1 LKLSDVPVDLDALQ
15 DKIES
20 AWPHFNV
27 MSYSLVYC
35 NQSKESDVSNTQ
47 RLRELLGLHP
57 QSSTHMFKVKKMCL
71 GFSDYCDKNKA
82 EKVLSKLNAYSSDPA
97 MIQQVNDMFALE
109 NPLQWSV
116 LIKQESGNIQTELL
130 RRRKIDLTIG
140 VSEYT
145 KREFI
150 SPVLIGSL
158 QIVDEI
164 TMMCEKKIIGS
175 FGNGPVD
182 YSLIY
187 KNINI
192 VLTEAKKEDMEG
204 GLIQNLV
211 QQEASH
217 ESLAYAI
224 LPADCKNVAVT
235 RNVRKRKFDEI
246 SKSVA
251 RLPSYGIVTNGN
263 CWIFSKIVRNPDN
276 NSSVI
281 YKSSPFKLI
290 LSADGEKECAAQL
303 EEIEI
308 IVSGIVAICLQQK
321 CIIDTNQELGQILNA
336 NTTAIAIYENSL
348 VESYESIKKSN
359 QDDEDD
365 EDD

>member
-1 LKLSDVPVDLDALQ
+1 
-15 DKIES
+15 
-20 AWPHFNV
+20 

-164 TMMCEKKIIGS
+164 TMMFEYIRTNLQEWEMEKTKTRRYCSKLCELRQVQTW
-175 FGNGPVD
+175 FGENRAHSKGVKFFPFPF
-182 YSLIY
+182 SL
-187 KNINI
+187 
-192 VLTEAKKEDMEG
+192 DMEY
-204 GLIQNLV
+204 
-211 QQEASH
+211 H
-217 ESLAYAI
+217 
-224 LPADCKNVAVT
+224 T
-235 RNVRKRKFDEI
+235 HRH
-246 SKSVA
+246 
-251 RLPSYGIVTNGN
+251 T
-263 CWIFSKIVRNPDN
+263 
-276 NSSVI
+276 
-281 YKSSPFKLI
+281 
-290 LSADGEKECAAQL
+290 
-303 EEIEI
+303 
-308 IVSGIVAICLQQK
+308 
-321 CIIDTNQELGQILNA
+321 DTQTHRQ
-336 NTTAIAIYENSL
+336 THRHTYTHT
-348 VESYESIKKSN
+348 YW
-359 QDDEDD
+359 
-365 EDD
+365 